1 MNPFERIPVQ
11 KASLQKV
18 IENDVRLHKEIDDFM
33 GAYDDEGDDVDLF
46 TFDYSTLLLGSTLG
60 RQPDTGRR

>member
-11 KASLQKV
+11 KATLQKV
-18 IENDVRLHKEIDDFM
+18 IENDNRLHKEIDDFM
-33 GAYDDEGDDVDLF
+33 GVAEEDDDVDLF

-60 RQPDTGRR
+60 RQSDTGRR